1 LQTLG
6 QELAEVNKSI
16 TSVLNAKEY
25 TKGENS
31 RKSEDLRE
39 LRMLRKEILDNISYF
54 GANYIMGQDIEP
66 CGDTSLVSFS

>member
-1 LQTLG
+1 MQTLG

-54 GANYIMGQDIEP
+54 GSNYVMGQDTEP